1 MLVPLQFGFQFT
13 VDIPLL
19 VRLAPIFLILAGFAS
34 AGRLFER
41 AFGAVPVIGSGMQ
54 LFIKALIYIGII
66 IGVFCIISG
75 IQTWITGGNILQS
88 YFIIFAAAISGVQSV
103 YGFAGYLLGLII
115 KYQYYFWIHA
125 SYTYGILI
133 FVGFALVM
141 KPIKAFPWAALL
153 ALLVGGGVTVLVWK
167 YFNVTEIQ
175 WLILI
180 FIAILLVTYL
190 LFKFVEDLF
199 KALAMVLTFPVI
211 AVPLGLIC
219 IIQGILLLIGGTLG
233 NVFAPLFGSI
243 I

>member
-1 MLVPLQFGFQFT
+1 MIIPLQFGFQFI

-19 VRLAPIFLILAGFAS
+19 VRLAPLFLILAGFAS
-34 AGRLFER
+34 AGRLLER
-41 AFGAVPVIGSGMQ
+41 AFGVVPVVGSGIQ
-54 LFIKALIYIGII
+54 LFIRATIYLGII
-66 IGVFCIISG
+66 IGAFCISSG

-88 YFIIFAAAISGVQSV
+88 FFIIYLAAINGAQIV

-115 KYQYYFWIHA
+115 QYEYYFWIHA
-125 SYTYGILI
+125 AYTYGILI

-153 ALLVGGGVTVLVWK
+153 ALLVGGGVTVLVWE

-180 FIAILLVTYL
+180 FVAILLVTYL
-190 LFKFVEDLF
+190 LFKFIEDLF
-199 KALAMVLTFPVI
+199 KALAMILTFPVI

>member
-1 MLVPLQFGFQFT
+1 MIVPLQFGFQFI

-19 VRLAPIFLILAGFAS
+19 VRLAPLFLILAGFAS
-34 AGRLFER
+34 AGRLLER
-41 AFGAVPVIGSGMQ
+41 AFGVVPVVGSGIQ
-54 LFIKALIYIGII
+54 LFIRATIYIGII

-75 IQTWITGGNILQS
+75 IQTWTTGGNILTS
-88 YFIIFAAAISGVQSV
+88 FFIIYAAAISGAQIV

-115 KYQYYFWIHA
+115 QYEYYFLIHA
-125 SYTYGILI
+125 AYTYGILI

-153 ALLVGGGVTVLVWK
+153 ALLVGGGVTVLVWE

-190 LFKFVEDLF
+190 LFKFIEDLF
-199 KALAMVLTFPVI
+199 KALAMILTFPVI